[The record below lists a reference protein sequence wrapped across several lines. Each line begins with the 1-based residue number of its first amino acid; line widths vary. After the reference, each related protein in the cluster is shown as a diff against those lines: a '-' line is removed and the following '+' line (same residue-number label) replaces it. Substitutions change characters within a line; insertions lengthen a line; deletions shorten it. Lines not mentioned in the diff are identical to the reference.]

1 MCLDGNTVFVNQ
13 LGEMMMMKT
22 ALFSPSLK
30 LKSFKEAIDV
40 LENGVTSYLEHRGC
54 LNEVELRTIDSIV
67 NLIKTKQQQQLISVQ
82 LLTVCVFINYSRA

>member
-40 LENGVTSYLEHRGC
+40 LENGVTSYLEHRGHIK
-54 LNEVELRTIDSIV
+54 EVESRTIDSIV
-67 NLIKTKQQQQLISVQ
+67 KQHQQQLISVQ
-82 LLTVCVFINYSRA
+82 LLTVCLFINYSRA